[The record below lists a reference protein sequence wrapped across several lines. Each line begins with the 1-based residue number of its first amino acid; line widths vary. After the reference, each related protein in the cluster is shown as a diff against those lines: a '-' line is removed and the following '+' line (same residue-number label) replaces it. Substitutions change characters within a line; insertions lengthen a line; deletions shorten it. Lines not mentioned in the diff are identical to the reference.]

1 MAGAD
6 VQLPMIPLFLFDP
19 TRFKG
24 VAMDASTPLFFLGAS
39 LELAAVDLLLGG
51 DNAIL
56 IALAARTLSPALRP
70 RALIYAVGC
79 AIVLRF
85 LLAGVAGFLMKI
97 TFIKLGGALVLI
109 AIAVE
114 LLAHAHA
121 GKAESD
127 EPAGPQVYDDRFW
140 RAVIAIIGADAVM
153 SLDNVLALASIA
165 QGNLPLLALGI
176 ALGIPALAFGSLF
189 VVKVLDRWPALIYA
203 GAALLGWV
211 AGQMAMTDAIWDAFI
226 RQRAPLL
233 VYAVPAFCAAFVLVW
248 GRFGP
253 RRKAPPPMPPG
264 VIPPKAKKAIDY
276 LAAANRRKQRVLI
289 AATAVVVAIGIVL
302 LVVLQMRA

>member
-1 MAGAD
+1 MD
-6 VQLPMIPLFLFDP
+6 VSSPLLFL
-19 TRFKG
+19 G
-24 VAMDASTPLFFLGAS
+24 VA

-70 RALIYAVGC
+70 RAMIYAVGG

-97 TFIKLGGALVLI
+97 PFIKLGGALVLMAI
-109 AIAVE
+109 AIE

-121 GKAESD
+121 RAAAHD
-127 EPAGPQVYDDRFW
+127 EPTGPQVYDDRFW
-140 RAVIAIIGADAVM
+140 RAVVAILGADAVM

-176 ALGIPALAFGSLF
+176 ALGIPALAFGSLL
-189 VVKVLDRWPALIYA
+189 VVKVLDHWPALVFA
-203 GAALLGWV
+203 GAGLLGWI
-211 AGQMAMTDAIWDAFI
+211 AGQMAVTDAVWNALVEA
-226 RQRAPLL
+226 RAPLL
-233 VYAVPAFCAAFVLVW
+233 VYIVPALCAAFVVIW

-253 RRKAPPPMPPG
+253 RRNTPPPTPPG

-276 LAAANRRKQRVLI
+276 LSSVKQRERRIFIGAAALV
-289 AATAVVVAIGIVL
+289 VVVA
-302 LVVLQMRA
+302 VVLAIVFGLRA

>member
-1 MAGAD
+1 MDVSSPLLFIGA
-6 VQLPMIPLFLFDP
+6 
-19 TRFKG
+19 
-24 VAMDASTPLFFLGAS
+24 A

-56 IALAARTLSPALRP
+56 IALASRTLSPALRP
-70 RALIYAVGC
+70 RALVYAVGG

-85 LLAGVAGFLMKI
+85 LLAGAVGVLMTI
-97 TFIKLGGALVLI
+97 PFIKLGGAVVLI
-109 AIAVE
+109 AIAIE

-121 GKAESD
+121 SEGEHAESGG
-127 EPAGPQVYDDRFW
+127 ARIYDDRFW
-140 RAVIAIIGADAVM
+140 RAVVAIIGADAVM

-176 ALGIPALAFGSLF
+176 ALGIPALVFGSFL
-189 VVKVLDRWPALIYA
+189 VAKVLDRWPVLIYA

-211 AGQMAMTDAIWDAFI
+211 AAEMAMTDAIWNVFATP
-226 RQRAPLL
+226 REPLL
-233 VYAVPAFCAAFVLVW
+233 AYAIPMLCAAFVLVW

-253 RRKAPPPMPPG
+253 RRNAPPPTPPG

-276 LAAANRRKQRVLI
+276 LTTAERRERRILIGAAALI
-289 AATAVVVAIGIVL
+289 IAVGAVL
-302 LVVLQMRA
+302 LIVIERRA

>member
-1 MAGAD
+1 MD
-6 VQLPMIPLFLFDP
+6 VSSPLLFV
-19 TRFKG
+19 G
-24 VAMDASTPLFFLGAS
+24 VS

-70 RALIYAVGC
+70 RALIYAVGG

-97 TFIKLGGALVLI
+97 PLIKLGGALVLI
-109 AIAVE
+109 AIAIE

-121 GKAESD
+121 SARERD
-127 EPAGPQVYDDRFW
+127 EPGGAQIYDDRFW
-140 RAVIAIIGADAVM
+140 RAVLAIMGADAVM

-176 ALGIPALAFGSLF
+176 ALGIPALALGSLF
-189 VVKVLDRWPALIYA
+189 VVKVLDRWPALIFA
-203 GAALLGWV
+203 GAGLLGWV
-211 AGQMAMTDAIWDAFI
+211 AGQMAVTDALWQGRFEE
-226 RQRAPLL
+226 RAPLAY
-233 VYAVPAFCAAFVLVW
+233 VVPALGAAFVLVW

-264 VIPPKAKKAIDY
+264 FIPPKAKRAIDHFW
-276 LAAANRRKQRVLI
+276 AIPPRERRLLIGAGILI
-289 AATAVVVAIGIVL
+289 AMAGAVFLIV
-302 LVVLQMRA
+302 RAMGA

>member
-1 MAGAD
+1 
-6 VQLPMIPLFLFDP
+6 
-19 TRFKG
+19 
-24 VAMDASTPLFFLGAS
+24 MDASSPLGFLGVA

-56 IALAARTLSPALRP
+56 IALASRTLSPSLRS
-70 RALIYAVGC
+70 RAMIYAVGG

-85 LLAGVAGFLMKI
+85 ALAGVAGFLMQI
-97 TFIKLGGALVLI
+97 PFIKLGGALVLM

-121 GKAESD
+121 GAKEQG
-127 EPAGPQVYDDRFW
+127 EPTGAQVYDDRFW
-140 RAVIAIIGADAVM
+140 RAVVAIMSADAVM

-176 ALGIPALAFGSLF
+176 VLGIPALAFGSLL
-189 VVKVLDRWPALIYA
+189 VARVLERWPILVFG

-211 AGQMAMTDAIWDAFI
+211 AGQMAVTDAIWETFVTA
-226 RQRAPLL
+226 RAPAL
-233 VYAVPAFCAAFVLVW
+233 VYVVPLLGAALVVLW

-253 RRKAPPPMPPG
+253 RRKTPPPSPPG

-276 LAAANRRKQRVLI
+276 LSTTHWRQPRVLAGAI
-289 AATAVVVAIGIVL
+289 ALAVLIGAILLIVL
-302 LVVLQMRA
+302 KMRA

>member
-1 MAGAD
+1 
-6 VQLPMIPLFLFDP
+6 
-19 TRFKG
+19 
-24 VAMDASTPLFFLGAS
+24 MDASSPLGFLGVA

-56 IALAARTLSPALRP
+56 IALASRTLSPALRT
-70 RALIYAVGC
+70 RAMIYAVGG

-85 LLAGVAGFLMKI
+85 ALAGIAGFLMQI
-97 TFIKLGGALVLI
+97 PFIKLGGAVVLM

-114 LLAHAHA
+114 LLAHAHSGA
-121 GKAESD
+121 KQQN
-127 EPAGPQVYDDRFW
+127 EPDGAQVYDDRFW
-140 RAVIAIIGADAVM
+140 RAVVAIMSADAVM

-176 ALGIPALAFGSLF
+176 ALGIPALAFGSLL
-189 VVKVLDRWPALIYA
+189 VAKVLDRWPILVIV

-211 AGQMAMTDAIWDAFI
+211 AGQMAATDAIWETFVRA
-226 RQRAPLL
+226 RAPAL
-233 VYAVPAFCAAFVLVW
+233 VYIVPALGAAFVVVW

-253 RRKAPPPMPPG
+253 RRKTPPPSPPG

-276 LAAANRRKQRVLI
+276 LYTAKWRQPRVLAGAI
-289 AATAVVVAIGIVL
+289 ALVVAIGAIL
-302 LVVLQMRA
+302 LIILKMRA

>member
-1 MAGAD
+1 MD
-6 VQLPMIPLFLFDP
+6 VSSPLLF
-19 TRFKG
+19 
-24 VAMDASTPLFFLGAS
+24 VGAS

-70 RALIYAVGC
+70 RALLYAVGC

-85 LLAGVAGFLMKI
+85 LLAGVAGVLMRI
-97 TFIKLGGALVLI
+97 PFIKLGGAVVLM
-109 AIAVE
+109 AIALE
-114 LLAHAHA
+114 LLAHARA
-121 GKAESD
+121 RKPESD
-127 EPAGPQVYDDRFW
+127 EPEGARLYDDRFW
-140 RAVIAIIGADAVM
+140 RAVVAIIGADAVM

-176 ALGIPALAFGSLF
+176 LLGIPALAFGSFF
-189 VVKVLDRWPALIYA
+189 VIKVLDRWPVLVFV

-211 AGQMAMTDAIWDAFI
+211 AGQMALSDAVWGTFI
-226 RQRAPLL
+226 GQLGPIVAYGAPAL
-233 VYAVPAFCAAFVLVW
+233 CALFILVW

-253 RRKAPPPMPPG
+253 KSHTPPPMPPG

-276 LAAANRRKQRVLI
+276 LATGKQRLLAGAIAAIVVVGLGLLI
-289 AATAVVVAIGIVL
+289 AWKLRG
-302 LVVLQMRA
+302 

>member
-1 MAGAD
+1 LYFGA
-6 VQLPMIPLFLFDP
+6 
-19 TRFKG
+19 
-24 VAMDASTPLFFLGAS
+24 A

-70 RALIYAVGC
+70 RALVYAVGC

-85 LLAGVAGFLMKI
+85 VLAGVAGVLMRI
-97 TFIKLGGALVLI
+97 PFVKLGGALVLM
-109 AIAVE
+109 AIALE

-121 GKAESD
+121 RKSD
-127 EPAGPQVYDDRFW
+127 PEEPGGAPAYDDRFW
-140 RAVIAIIGADAVM
+140 RAVVAIIGADAIM

-176 ALGIPALAFGSLF
+176 VLGIPALAFGSFF
-189 VVKVLDRWPALIYA
+189 VIKVLDRWPVFVFV

-211 AGQMAMTDAIWDAFI
+211 AGQMAMSDAVWASFI
-226 RQRAPLL
+226 GRLGPIV
-233 VYAVPAFCAAFVLVW
+233 VYGVPALCALFILVW

-253 RRKAPPPMPPG
+253 KSQAPPPMPPG

-276 LAAANRRKQRVLI
+276 LATGRQRLLAAAI
-289 AATAVVVAIGIVL
+289 VAIGLGLFVAWML
-302 LVVLQMRA
+302 RG